1 MPDYESSLS
10 LLDIAAAANL
20 IPKATSLAERP
31 FMVFLFLPI
40 VDSTLLAALAM
51 PGAATCAFSAT
62 VKSLSLPKSV
72 VVSVSKSSTG
82 GENEFSINSCT
93 SGVKSVISFRFFK
106 KFLLFI
112 DVVYKNKRRLASI

>member
-93 SGVKSVISFRFFK
+93 SGVKSVIFRFFK